1 MLVSQI
7 QMFNYQMEDTWF
19 GLQAEQN
26 SCIGR
31 NGLHKHNWSDKN
43 SFMGRNGVGK

>member
-26 SCIGR
+26 SCMGR
-31 NGLHKHNWSDKN
+31 NGSDKN
-43 SFMGRNGVGK
+43 NFMGRNGWENRIEIA